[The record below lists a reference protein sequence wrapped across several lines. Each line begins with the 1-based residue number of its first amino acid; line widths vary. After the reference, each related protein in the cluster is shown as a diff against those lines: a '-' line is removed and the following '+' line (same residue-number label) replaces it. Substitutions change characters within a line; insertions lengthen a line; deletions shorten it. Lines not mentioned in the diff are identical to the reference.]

1 MRFIICALLLGVLSL
16 PLVAQ
21 TNPSP
26 APAPQA
32 PVALPAQNPAIP
44 PDYII
49 GPGDSIQVFVWRNP
63 DLSSTVAVRPDGKIS
78 TPLNEDMVAIGKTP
92 SQLARDIEKALG
104 EYVRSPQV
112 NVIVNT
118 AVSTF
123 SQVKV
128 VGQVKSPQAIPF
140 RQGLRV
146 IDVVL
151 ACGGVNDFAAPN
163 RARIVRQEN
172 GKIREIKVKLKDLLN
187 DGDLSQNIELRAGDV
202 FIVPQS
208 RF

>member
-1 MRFIICALLLGVLSL
+1 MRFIICALLSGIVSS
-16 PLVAQ
+16 PLLAQ
-21 TNPSP
+21 TQPSP
-26 APAPQA
+26 ATSPTPVTTPVQDPSIPA
-32 PVALPAQNPAIP
+32 
-44 PDYII
+44 DYII

-63 DLSSTVAVRPDGKIS
+63 ELSTTVAVRPDGKIS

-92 SQLARDIEKALG
+92 SRLARDIEKVLG
-104 EYVRSPQV
+104 EYVRTPQV

-128 VGQVKSPQAIPF
+128 IGQVKLPQAIPY

-163 RARIVRQEN
+163 RARIVRLEG
-172 GKIREIKVKLKDLLN
+172 GKTQEIKVKLKNLLN
-187 DGDLSQNIELRAGDV
+187 DGDLSQNFELKPGDV
-202 FIVPQS
+202 LIVPQS